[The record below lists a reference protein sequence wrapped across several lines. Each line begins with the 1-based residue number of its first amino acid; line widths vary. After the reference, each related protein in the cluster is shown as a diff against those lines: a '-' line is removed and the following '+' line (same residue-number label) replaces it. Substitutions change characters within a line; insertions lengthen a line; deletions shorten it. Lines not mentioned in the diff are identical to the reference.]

1 MKILVSAIACGH
13 GLGSEPGVGWN
24 TAMSL
29 SEHNQVTVL
38 TSSRFRDRNDAFLAN
53 STIPFSIE
61 YFDIG
66 GTDKS
71 ITSKQALRW
80 HKSALERAQSIVR
93 SKSIEAAIHTTF
105 NQYRLPFVAS
115 RLGIPYVIGPV
126 GGAETVPFGLMPR
139 LPLKILLK
147 ETFRYT
153 PLDTIPHLLW
163 RDFPDQSHGH
173 LLCSCPSTM
182 ARLQPFWKEG
192 NISVLPAISI
202 DDTEII
208 TELNQ
213 VPREPYIVYAGR
225 ILPEKGISLLFEAL
239 GRCNISGTQIK
250 CKIIG
255 AKGADEI
262 SQVRQLA
269 EKHHLP
275 HGSIEAVPFIERSKL
290 KEILTSASAF
300 VYPAFRDSGSMAV
313 LEALAVGAW
322 PICLDISSQ
331 HWLPPGLGC
340 KIKPSSFPRVADLL
354 ATAII
359 DSISKNVR
367 NPTWNEQRIDFL
379 LSKMTWKAK
388 ARDLNR
394 LLTLASHGN

>member
-1 MKILVSAIACGH
+1 MNILVSAIACGH

-38 TSSRFRDRNDAFLAN
+38 TSSRCKDRNDAFLAN
-53 STIPFSIE
+53 STIPFAIE

-66 GTDKS
+66 GTEKS
-71 ITSKQALRW
+71 VTSRQALRW

-126 GGAETVPFGLMPR
+126 GGAETVPLCLMPG
-139 LPLKILLK
+139 LPFNTLLK

-153 PLDTIPHLLW
+153 PLDTIPHLFW
-163 RDFPDQSHGH
+163 RDFPNQSHGH
-173 LLCSCPSTM
+173 LLCSCPATM
-182 ARLQPFWKEG
+182 ARLRPFWKEG

-208 TELNQ
+208 TEINQ
-213 VPREPYIVYAGR
+213 APREPYIVYAGR
-225 ILPEKGISLLFEAL
+225 IIPEKGISLLFEAL
-239 GRCNISGTQIK
+239 GRCKTNGTPIK

-255 AKGADEI
+255 AKDADELA
-262 SQVRQLA
+262 QVRQLV

-275 HGSIEAVPFIERSKL
+275 LGSIEVIPFIERSEL

-340 KIKPSSFPRVADLL
+340 KIKPSSFHGVADQL
-354 ATAII
+354 ATAIS
-359 DSISKNVR
+359 DSIFRNVR
-367 NPTWNEQRIDFL
+367 NPAWNEQRIDFL
-379 LSKMTWKAK
+379 RTQMTWKAK

-394 LLTLASHGN
+394 ILAMAFHGN